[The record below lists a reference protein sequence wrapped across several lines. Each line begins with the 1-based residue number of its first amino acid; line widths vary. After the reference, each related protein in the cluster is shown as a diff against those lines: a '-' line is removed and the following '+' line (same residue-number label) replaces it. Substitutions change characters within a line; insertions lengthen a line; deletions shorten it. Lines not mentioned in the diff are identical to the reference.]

1 MFLIYYLVFIN
12 VVAAFVFSQDKGLA
26 KRKQRRVSEKRLHTF
41 ELAGGVFSI
50 LVLMYTLRHK
60 NQKFA
65 YYMWTYLSLALWLGV
80 LYLVFF
86 YLGR

>member
-1 MFLIYYLVFIN
+1 MLLLYYLIFIN

-26 KRKQRRVSEKRLHTF
+26 KRKQRRVSEKRLHSF
-41 ELAGGVFSI
+41 ELAGGVFSV

-60 NQKFA
+60 NRKFA
-65 YYMWTYLSLALWLGV
+65 YYGWTYLILALWLGV
-80 LYLVFF
+80 LYFIFF